1 MQKDKVGLN
10 IYTIQYTF
18 KVSLL
23 PETALID
30 IKWYLTGSVLIIL
43 KCLIRTWVDVSLLFH
58 GEKKNNP

>member
-30 IKWYLTGSVLIIL
+30 IKWYLTGRVGYKRITNYVCWANSYYL
-43 KCLIRTWVDVSLLFH
+43 DVF
-58 GEKKNNP
+58 N